1 MLGNSSSSEH
11 TETLEQAVRKGW
23 SLFHWQYLPAGWTPI
38 CWEGLGRAV
47 LQDCLSGSLQPPIS
61 PLVFTLWNRLAG
73 TDVPSGRW
81 RCSAKGPQE
90 RSSSKRKS
98 VQIYSLYSLPKAGRV
113 SVSGT
118 SPVGAAFSPPSAPP
132 KCHCSQ
138 KTSQRKTCQG
148 QCGFWSFATPLAF
161 LSHFS
166 GKFWE
171 PVDHRLEDVSDNYM
185 SWVRVPSRITESG
198 AKLRDP
204 TLLICLKAE
213 VPAPSSESGHV
224 KMPPVLSHHR
234 AGLLLRHPLLSCPGK
249 VEWTSNKATNLQLP
263 NGSCRKKF

>member
-38 CWEGLGRAV
+38 CWQDLGRAV

-118 SPVGAAFSPPSAPP
+118 SPVGAAFSPPSP
-132 KCHCSQ
+132 K
-138 KTSQRKTCQG
+138 
-148 QCGFWSFATPLAF
+148 
-161 LSHFS
+161 
-166 GKFWE
+166 
-171 PVDHRLEDVSDNYM
+171 M
-185 SWVRVPSRITESG
+185 S
-198 AKLRDP
+198 
-204 TLLICLKAE
+204 
-213 VPAPSSESGHV
+213 
-224 KMPPVLSHHR
+224 
-234 AGLLLRHPLLSCPGK
+234 LLSEDITKKNLPGA
-249 VEWTSNKATNLQLP
+249 VWILVICNPTGFSFSFFREILGTHGPQA
-263 NGSCRKKF
+263 GRCF